1 MKRLFSL
8 IGLLIGVQLIFVF
21 LLYANTQIYPEYSG
35 SLQICSLEQSIDSE
49 RLTNLAERNNIT
61 TFTVEYKNSS
71 FINQNIIFHFLYI
84 NDDDDIAIG
93 AKNSL
98 IPTNSIIYERRAEE
112 SSRIQ
117 RFWIINNDEVALSKF
132 AKDLEEFHVVMD
144 TFYTH
149 EMSFADILSKD
160 NIDFLFCLLLLI
172 VFSISAI
179 CILRGKEVA
188 VMKLSGYKDYVIL
201 FRILKNGCKRVI
213 IAYSFVGVIFLVYV
227 IINDRAIVGDFV
239 KLFGYMTIC
248 ILLVLAASCLAGI
261 VFTRFM
267 GIIAALK
274 GNISSKYLVI
284 LIATFKI
291 LATFMIMISVK
302 DVWLDYLTLKVEQVG
317 KKSAGTF
324 CACYLNTSESPDE
337 ATMKDLLTIFENVDN
352 KKIYNYAEPTNY
364 LYGYEAL
371 IDHAQKDNMYD
382 NPPFVNMSYN
392 MLDYI
397 HVYTTRGDLI
407 SQESCAWDGITL
419 LIPEH
424 LSHGVE
430 RIINGFS
437 NEATYKVR
445 FIQSNQEHYSLLY
458 PMQKAYNVI
467 YVLSPVQKNIYANNG
482 YVFFDNKIKSQVET
496 ILNEAGIDEGSVS
509 LRDLETHHE
518 TIENTLV
525 LKLFHKIKKCILNM
539 FSYAISLTA
548 IAVVFFEYRK
558 KELAVYRLL
567 SVNSSK
573 PLIHLCGVNTIV
585 TLLVGAAILPAFGL
599 FCVFEN
605 FIYAVIFHFYLK
617 RRVVYVLKGE

>member
-1 MKRLFSL
+1 
-8 IGLLIGVQLIFVF
+8 
-21 LLYANTQIYPEYSG
+21 
-35 SLQICSLEQSIDSE
+35 
-49 RLTNLAERNNIT
+49 
-61 TFTVEYKNSS
+61 
-71 FINQNIIFHFLYI
+71 
-84 NDDDDIAIG
+84 
-93 AKNSL
+93 
-98 IPTNSIIYERRAEE
+98 
-112 SSRIQ
+112 
-117 RFWIINNDEVALSKF
+117 
-132 AKDLEEFHVVMD
+132 MD

-149 EMSFADILSKD
+149 EMSFSDILSKD
-160 NIDFLFCLLLLI
+160 NIDILLCVLLLI

-179 CILRGKEVA
+179 SILRGKEVA

-201 FRILKNGCKRVI
+201 FRILKNACKRVI

-227 IINDRAIVGDFV
+227 IINDRAIAGDFV

-248 ILLVLAASCLAGI
+248 ILVVLAVSCLAGI

-267 GIIAALK
+267 DIIGALK

-291 LATFMIMISVK
+291 LATFMFMISVK
-302 DVWLDYLTLKVEQVG
+302 DVCLDYLTLKVEQLG

-324 CACYLNTSESPDE
+324 SACYLNTSESPDE

-352 KKIYNYAEPTNY
+352 EKIYNYAEPTNY

-371 IDHAQKDNMYD
+371 IDHAQKENMYD
-382 NPPFVNMSYN
+382 NPPIVNMSYN

-419 LIPEH
+419 LIPEY
-424 LSHGVE
+424 LSHDVD

-445 FIQSNQEHYSLLY
+445 FIQNNQEHYSLLY

-467 YVLSPVQKNIYANNG
+467 YVLSPVQKSIYANNG

-496 ILNEAGIDEGSVS
+496 ILNEVGIDEGSVS
-509 LRDLETHHE
+509 LRDLETHYE

-525 LKLFHKIKKCILNM
+525 LKILHKIEKCTLNM

-573 PLIHLCGVNTIV
+573 PLIHLCVVNTIV
-585 TLLVGAAILPAFGL
+585 TLLVSAAIRPAFGL
-599 FCVFEN
+599 LCVFEN
-605 FIYAVIFHFYLK
+605 FIYAVIFHFYLR
-617 RRVVYVLKGE
+617 RRVAYVLKGE